1 MSILDEELIIRINKD
16 ILEVAGYTPPYKM
29 TWSQFGSWTNQ
40 SQTNHPQTNQYIKY
54 ATIKYDRIQLD
65 LNITIKQDK
74 DGGWSWHPLLIVNY
88 HDWRYGTKIGK
99 LRHYLDSMRCTI
111 QSIDDIGE
119 CEYEMRRKLLARQIY
134 IISGL

>member
-16 ILEVAGYTPPYKM
+16 ILESAGYVPPYKM
-29 TWSQFGSWTNQ
+29 TWSQFGSWTN
-40 SQTNHPQTNQYIKY
+40 HPKANQYIKY
-54 ATIKYDRIQLD
+54 TTIRYDKIQLALD
-65 LNITIKQDK
+65 IIIEQDK
-74 DGGWSWHPLLIVNY
+74 DGGWSWHPLLKVEY
-88 HDWRYGTKIGK
+88 HDWRYRTKIDK

-134 IISGL
+134 IIGGL

>member
-16 ILEVAGYTPPYKM
+16 ILESVGYTPPYKM
-29 TWSQFGSWTNQ
+29 TWSQFGAWTNQ
-40 SQTNHPQTNQYIKY
+40 PHNAQYIKY
-54 ATIKYDRIQLD
+54 TTIRYGGIQLD
-65 LNITIKQDK
+65 LNITIEQDK
-74 DGGWSWHPLLIVNY
+74 DGCWSWHPLLICEY
-88 HDWRYGTKIGK
+88 LDWRYKTKIGK